1 MSRAGITDEQKRA
14 LLEAA
19 EKARMHAYAP
29 FSGYKVGA
37 AILDKS
43 GQVFAGCNVENSS
56 YGLTICAERNAIAA
70 AVAADCK
77 RPVAIVVIGPKDL
90 PLMMRKFGRFT
101 GKMRAMAFEFQQ
113 GLDELG
119 RQAELEELRKE
130 VADLK
135 KHTGLDELH
144 KDLAETS
151 NEIAQ
156 NYSSQMYDSGARDL
170 TSEASPVDSSEM
182 PALPAPA
189 SAAAIA
195 ESLPDHTPDVHV
207 LGERGRG
214 EGQPHCAGQKQEAHQ
229 RVRSRSSTSSVTFAR
244 C

>member
-1 MSRAGITDEQKRA
+1 MMPGIGFTEMI
-14 LLEAA
+14 LL
-19 EKARMHAYAP
+19 
-29 FSGYKVGA
+29 V
-37 AILDKS
+37 
-43 GQVFAGCNVENSS
+43 V
-56 YGLTICAERNAIAA
+56 
-70 AVAADCK
+70 
-77 RPVAIVVIGPKDL
+77 VAIVVIGPKDL

-156 NYSSQMYDSGARDL
+156 DYSSQMYDSGARDL

-189 SAAAIA
+189 SATAVA

-207 LGERGRG
+207 LGEPDAASALNGLTPADG
-214 EGQPHCAGQKQEAHQ
+214 EPVAIPAQPAKVDA
-229 RVRSRSSTSSVTFAR
+229 SAI
-244 C
+244 